1 MEKKKKID
9 LKVILVSI
17 LLVLTLIPLINE
29 FLAFGNPAKYN
40 PRIDYLE
47 PGDAVDAYLHTGENI
62 ITITFLGIVIAF
74 FVVILLDLLLRKKS
88 SHVSQKRRAPSR
100 SLGNFMS
107 QSATTLKRQT
117 R

>member
-47 PGDAVDAYLHTGENI
+47 PEMQSMLIYI
-62 ITITFLGIVIAF
+62 LGRI
-74 FVVILLDLLLRKKS
+74 
-88 SHVSQKRRAPSR
+88 
-100 SLGNFMS
+100 
-107 QSATTLKRQT
+107 
-117 R
+117 